1 MDNVIRFPKEKT
13 RISEIEYD
21 LETVQIVAEALE
33 DIMEDRGYDVNKIM
47 CNDIKV
53 LTNLAYASVRRQA
66 TQDDHHPFHEAMDE
80 INDVID
86 SAMRMIKEEDE
97 LANDN

>member
-1 MDNVIRFPKEKT
+1 MDNIIRFPKEKT

-21 LETVQIVAEALE
+21 LETVQIVAETLE

>member
-1 MDNVIRFPKEKT
+1 MDNIIRFPKEKT

>member
-1 MDNVIRFPKEKT
+1 MDNIIRFPKEKT

-66 TQDDHHPFHEAMDE
+66 TQDDHHPFHGAMDE

>member
-1 MDNVIRFPKEKT
+1 MDNVIRFPREKT
-13 RISEIEYD
+13 RISELEYD

-33 DIMEDRGYDVNKIM
+33 DIMDDRGYDVNKIM
-47 CNDIKV
+47 YNDIKV

-66 TQDDHHPFHEAMDE
+66 TEDEIHPFHETMDE
-80 INDVID
+80 MNNVID
-86 SAMRMIKEEDE
+86 TAMSMIKEEDE

>member
-1 MDNVIRFPKEKT
+1 MDNIIRFPKEKT

-86 SAMRMIKEEDE
+86 SAMRMIKEEDD

>member
-1 MDNVIRFPKEKT
+1 MDNIIRFPKEKT

-66 TQDDHHPFHEAMDE
+66 TQDDHQPFHEAMDE